1 MTLRL
6 PVLILSLVSALLIAG
21 CWEEEEYLELAGGG
35 FVFNYRNA
43 EATWGVI
50 VVPHRDPPQGATI
63 EVTFEN
69 PAGGEPIVVTKPAR
83 PGPGRI
89 DFNTPALTGI
99 EKDRPYKAVVV
110 LEDASGRELQR
121 LEKSFASELD
131 QAVLPER
138 PLAIGPGYQKNIDE
152 STSPFPPSIHRN
164 PGAEQR

>member
-1 MTLRL
+1 MPRYAPAL
-6 PVLILSLVSALLIAG
+6 PLALLALSLLTS
-21 CWEEEEYLELAGGG
+21 CNQKENYLDLAGGG

-50 VVPHRDPPQGATI
+50 VVPHRDPPAGATI
-63 EVTFEN
+63 EVEFEN
-69 PAGGEPIVVTKPAR
+69 PAGGAPIVVEKPAR

-99 EKDRPYKAVVV
+99 EKGKPYEVVV
-110 LEDASGRELQR
+110 LLKDASGKELQR
-121 LEKSFASELD
+121 LEKTFASELD
-131 QAVLPER
+131 QSVLPER

-164 PGAEQR
+164 PKQSRR